1 MEEKRFIGMTPNVVF
16 GITWLLFPFGIVAL
30 AVDHD
35 KMTKNDK
42 QQIVSAFVLKA
53 LSAIISIIFSI
64 VDAIIV
70 ASTNGS
76 VTWVPLL
83 GLVFY
88 VPIFVFW
95 LISMIQAFRGIE
107 FHCPSAWSIAGGFV
121 HEGNADQAETKEEP
135 KAEEPK
141 AEEENKEE

>member
-1 MEEKRFIGMTPNVVF
+1 MEEKRFIGMTPNVFF

-30 AVDHD
+30 AIVHD

-42 QQIVSAFVLKA
+42 QQIVSAFVLEA
-53 LSAIISIIFSI
+53 IAAIISIIFSI

-88 VPIFVFW
+88 VPIIFFW

-107 FHCPSAWSIAGGFV
+107 FHCPIAWSIAGGFV
-121 HEGNADQAETKEEP
+121 HEGNADRADTKEEP

-141 AEEENKEE
+141 AEEQNKEE